1 MDAFAT
7 LNDVITL
14 SGVDYSQAQQDRI
27 EALLPLISDALR
39 VKAKEYYKDLD
50 AMIEED
56 DSGAYANTVKVVTCD
71 IVIRAMRQTNEGD
84 PMAQE
89 SQSALGYSWS
99 GTYAVPGGGIAQAI
113 MRNDLKAL
121 GITRQRIGV
130 IDLWKKSKE

>member
-1 MDAFAT
+1 MNAFAT
-7 LNDVITL
+7 LEDVITL
-14 SGVDYSQAQQDRI
+14 SGVDYTQAQQDRI
-27 EALLPLISDALR
+27 EALLPLVSDALR

-50 AMIEED
+50 AMIAED
-56 DSGAYANTVKVVTCD
+56 DSGAYANTVMVVTCD
-71 IVIRAMRQTNEGD
+71 IVIRAMRQNNEGD